1 MARLARARCTQERKL
16 PRHTSKAR
24 APAAWPHACGC
35 DGAPRRRPHLP
46 AGRASPPPSAWAR
59 PLPNRQQLRLVS
71 MEEEATP
78 CWSDAVYV
86 HSAGLRPSAQ
96 MQGAQGR
103 VVCSSV
109 SAPRGLSAPHLC
121 SIVGLSLA
129 VRRCSFRP
137 SSHRAARV
145 KSQKCEKAELA
156 HVVSGRGQPSALRG
170 VLRGFSKQRRNL
182 ATLAPAEAANVTAF

>member
-1 MARLARARCTQERKL
+1 MEHLAGGHIFPQGGLHRRL
-16 PRHTSKAR
+16 RHG
-24 APAAWPHACGC
+24 H
-35 DGAPRRRPHLP
+35 
-46 AGRASPPPSAWAR
+46 GRFQH
-59 PLPNRQQLRLVS
+59 RQQLRLVS
-71 MEEEATP
+71 MEDEATP

-109 SAPRGLSAPHLC
+109 SPPRGLSAPLLC

-156 HVVSGRGQPSALRG
+156 HVVSGRASLPRG

>member
-59 PLPNRQQLRLVS
+59 PLPTQATASACVDARGGDALLERRCVCAQCRVAPQRPDAGRPGPCRVQLRIAPQGLVRTS
-71 MEEEATP
+71 I
-78 CWSDAVYV
+78 
-86 HSAGLRPSAQ
+86 
-96 MQGAQGR
+96 
-103 VVCSSV
+103 
-109 SAPRGLSAPHLC
+109 LC

-156 HVVSGRGQPSALRG
+156 HVVSGRASLLRFAAFS
-170 VLRGFSKQRRNL
+170 VGFQSNGAIWRPWRPPKRR
-182 ATLAPAEAANVTAF
+182 T